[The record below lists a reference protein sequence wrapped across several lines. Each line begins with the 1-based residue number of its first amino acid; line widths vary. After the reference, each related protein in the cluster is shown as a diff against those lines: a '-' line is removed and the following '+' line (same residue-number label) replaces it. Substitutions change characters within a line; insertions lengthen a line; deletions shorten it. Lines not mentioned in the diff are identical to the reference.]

1 MYALSPGPQ
10 QYVRADLGTKLQ
22 LGAADVATRQE
33 TKTARDEEKRLSR
46 QAEDKSGSLSEVPLP
61 SLSPSAVPTFSSTK

>member
-1 MYALSPGPQ
+1 MYAPSPGPQ
-10 QYVRADLGTKLQ
+10 QYVRADLGTKVQ

-46 QAEDKSGSLSEVPLP
+46 QAG
-61 SLSPSAVPTFSSTK
+61 